1 VKGRIGGRRNGALV
15 SLDQGKA
22 SSYALMGL
30 EDRGVNFMEPGTEV
44 YEGMV
49 VGEHNR
55 ENDLTVNVTKEKNQ
69 TNVRSSNKDQTVTM
83 KRPRTLTL
91 E

>member
-1 VKGRIGGRRNGALV
+1 
-15 SLDQGKA
+15 SLDTGKA

-30 EDRGVNFMEPGTEV
+30 EDRGINFMEPGTEV

-91 E
+91 EEALQFI